1 PTTQQSTAGSEDAI
15 YQKMLSEWLI
25 DDPTQLANSTDLDW
39 QTVWDQGWSAAA
51 AAQDAPVVEHTEAGL
66 PVRQPG
72 ARLIPGAPDED
83 VHADP
88 AAEGLPLRDPAAVR
102 ASISGHFGG
111 VHAGRSQSRDTGGR

>member
-1 PTTQQSTAGSEDAI
+1 
-15 YQKMLSEWLI
+15 MLSEWLI

-51 AAQDAPVVEHTEAGL
+51 AAQDAAVVEHTEAGL

-72 ARLIPGAPDED
+72 ARLIPGSPDEG
-83 VHADP
+83 VHPETTD
-88 AAEGLPLRDPAAVR
+88 EGAPRRDPAAVR